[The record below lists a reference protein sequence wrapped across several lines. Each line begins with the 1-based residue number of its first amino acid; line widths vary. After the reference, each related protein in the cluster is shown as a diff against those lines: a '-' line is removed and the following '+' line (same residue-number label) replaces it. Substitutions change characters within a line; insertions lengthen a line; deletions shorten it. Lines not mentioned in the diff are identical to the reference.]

1 MLLSVAWTSSTHAI
15 STGIVGSS
23 GKPGSLY
30 GTFVCNSCHGGGS
43 PAPVAPLV
51 QFSGPSQVAAS
62 TVATFTFTV
71 TSQAPDNQTQAGF
84 NVAASAGT
92 LAVLAGQG
100 EKLVS
105 GELTHTAPKVN
116 DGSGVSA
123 WNFTWKA
130 PSAPGNYTLFGA
142 GNSVNRNFNSGG
154 DKASATTLIVM
165 VSASGPS
172 PTPTD
177 SPTPTA
183 TTAPSNTPLPTET
196 PTDTPTPTVAPSGTV
211 SPPPCVGDC
220 GHIGSVTVDQ
230 LIIGVRIAL
239 GTTQLDVC
247 PAFDADNS
255 NDVTVDELIL
265 AVNAALNG
273 CPR

>member
-1 MLLSVAWTSSTHAI
+1 
-15 STGIVGSS
+15 
-23 GKPGSLY
+23 
-30 GTFVCNSCHGGGS
+30 
-43 PAPVAPLV
+43 VAPLV
-51 QFSGPSQVAAS
+51 QLSGPSQVAPS

-71 TSQAPDNQTQAGF
+71 TSQAPDDQPQAGF

-100 EKLVS
+100 EKLLS

-116 DGSGVSA
+116 DGSGIAS

-130 PSAPGNYTLFGA
+130 PAAPGNYTLFGA
-142 GNSVNRNFNSGG
+142 GNSVNRNFTSGG
-154 DKASATTLIVM
+154 DKASATSLTV
-165 VSASGPS
+165 VVGATGPS
-172 PTPTD
+172 PTPTNT
-177 SPTPTA
+177 PTPTA
-183 TTAPSNTPLPTET
+183 TTTPRDTPTPTVSTTPSNTGLATET
-196 PTDTPTPTVAPSGTV
+196 PTDTPTPTPTPSGTV

-239 GTTQLDVC
+239 GTTPLDVC
-247 PAFDADNS
+247 PAFDADS
-255 NDVTVDELIL
+255 SEDVTVDELIV

-273 CPR
+273 CPK